1 MDPLLL
7 FDALKFYQLRFL
19 LTPLNFMVLA
29 ALAIAEAQKASFLL
43 MQKYQT

>member
-29 ALAIAEAQKASFLL
+29 VLAIAQKASFLL